1 MIARTL
7 VVDVDGTIIATHCE
21 SKSQVDYCHRQ
32 RTIYWNGWVGSHNN
46 EDIQAAL
53 GFGENV
59 DALIDGS
66 VVGGFTTLSA
76 GDQIVVRA
84 KANAKA

>member
-1 MIARTL
+1 MQVTIKYGLNSLTKDLETGATVADL
-7 VVDVDGTIIATHCE
+7 V
-21 SKSQVDYCHRQ
+21 
-32 RTIYWNGWVGSHNN
+32 NN

-59 DALIDGS
+59 DALADGQ
-66 VVGGFTTLSA
+66 VVGGFTALTA
-76 GDQIVVRA
+76 GDQITVRA

>member
-1 MIARTL
+1 MQVTIKYGLNSLTKDLETGATVADL
-7 VVDVDGTIIATHCE
+7 V
-21 SKSQVDYCHRQ
+21 
-32 RTIYWNGWVGSHNN
+32 NN

-59 DALIDGS
+59 DPLVDGQ
-66 VVGGFTTLSA
+66 VVGGFTSLTA
-76 GDQIVVRA
+76 GDQITVRA

>member
-1 MIARTL
+1 MLSQQLANPKKEDTNMPI
-7 VVDVDGTIIATHCE
+7 VTIKYGLNSLTKDITEGA
-21 SKSQVDYCHRQ
+21 SVADL
-32 RTIYWNGWVGSHNN
+32 INN